1 MVKFMDM
8 AGLSR
13 LNAELAAVACPPGG
27 DTVVTCTVE
36 VYSCKATT
44 SDKRVSHSL
53 EQRMGAAAAAATDE
67 WAARHTL
74 PSASLSAHLRKVLIY
89 LVLVLNATFPDY
101 DFTGAATA
109 LPEAFET
116 YTVAEVQ
123 ARVDAALEEVYRY
136 VDAEGTGSAVSFD
149 EAPDGA
155 AAEAPPSQRPTP
167 ANVAASRGDGDR
179 RASRPRAD
187 RASHRKRK
195 RSLVAAGAPTTTT
208 TALPTRHG
216 GSGSASDGR
225 TPSPRPLSLVAPP
238 RSSARGMRERLWAA
252 LHEAINLPACEAY
265 AYEGLSDGDGPFHEP
280 GVLWSFNYF
289 LYNHAWRR
297 VAFLRC
303 VAAKVPSPVLASPAP
318 SEGAVSAVR
327 PIPVARRPAWHAAS
341 GEVEAAGEGGARRAA
356 DAPASPRWH
365 DSSLIFDFYP

>member
-1 MVKFMDM
+1 MVKFMDV

-27 DTVVTCTVE
+27 DTVVTCTAE

-53 EQRMGAAAAAATDE
+53 EQRMGAVAAAAATDE
-67 WAARHTL
+67 WATRHTL

-109 LPEAFET
+109 LPEAFDT

-136 VDAEGTGSAVSFD
+136 VDAESTGSAMSFD
-149 EAPDGA
+149 EAPEGA
-155 AAEAPPSQRPTP
+155 IAEASPSQRPTP

-195 RSLVAAGAPTTTT
+195 RGLVAAGAATTT
-208 TALPTRHG
+208 TALPTRNG
-216 GSGSASDGR
+216 GGDSASDGR

-238 RSSARGMRERLWAA
+238 RSSAHGMRERLWAA

-303 VAAKVPSPVLASPAP
+303 VAVKVPSPVLASPAP

-327 PIPVARRPAWHAAS
+327 PIPVAHRPARRATS
-341 GEVEAAGEGGARRAA
+341 EEVEVAGEGAARRAA

-365 DSSLIFDFYP
+365 DPSLIFDLHP